1 MAWHKTACE
10 YRNIPMRSA
19 VEVAWAR
26 FLDASGIVWEYEPVR
41 FAPTTPR
48 PYTPDFGLDG
58 DCSVFL
64 EVKDSDRL
72 PNNIMACPFPLII
85 AFGYPDT
92 LRHVDTFTQ
101 STGLRSASRWLD
113 ALNAMRAES

>member
-1 MAWHKTACE
+1 MAWHTTAHE

-19 VEVAWAR
+19 VEVEWAR

-41 FAPTTPR
+41 FAPRSPR

-64 EVKDSDRL
+64 EVKGSDRL
-72 PNNIMACPFPLII
+72 SNYVMACPFPLII
-85 AFGYPDT
+85 VFGFPHN
-92 LRHVDTFTQ
+92 LRAVSTFTP
-101 STGLRSASRWLD
+101 SAGLRSAARWSE
-113 ALNAMRAES
+113 ALNTMRGES